1 MPEGVVNT
9 ITPTGQGSGQYGL
22 YNKYNVVINGQNGSW
37 IIGADQDPKLQV
49 GESVTYTQLAQNGQY
64 FNWKGVQRAVPGTA
78 QAPTPPPAPPIPP
91 PQPKPAPQPAPQPAK
106 AGDTQLSINRAVA
119 LKAAVEMD
127 GHQTQ
132 FDVAMGNERSRG
144 ARIHDV
150 LRTATELTDWIISG
164 VVQDD
169 VPFRGQETTEAPP
182 IEVYEDVP
190 DLSPF

>member
-106 AGDTQLSINRAVA
+106 TGDTQLSINRAVA
-119 LKAAVEMD
+119 LKAAVALD
-127 GHQTQ
+127 GHITQ
-132 FDVAMGNERSRG
+132 IDAQVGNARTRRERVR
-144 ARIHDV
+144 DV
-150 LRTATELTDWIISG
+150 LSMSEDLLRWVLYG
-164 VVQDD
+164 D
-169 VPFRGQETTEAPP
+169 VGPEHRGQETTQAPP

-190 DLSPF
+190 DLTQF